1 MSRSSL
7 SLHHLWEA
15 LCHLAF
21 FQQKLTVSHSTLYT
35 ESSGK
40 SSTKNGD
47 PEMLRRSHHQMTLL
61 PSLRLKCDGLS

>member
-1 MSRSSL
+1 MWRSSL
-7 SLHHLWEA
+7 SLYHLWDT

-40 SSTKNGD
+40 NSIKNAD
-47 PEMLRRSHHQMTLL
+47 PEMLRRSRHQMILL
-61 PSLRLKCDGLS
+61 PSLRLKCDGLN